1 VANEILYAIFRIS
14 LYVGDE
20 ILNFVVRNTPPER
33 LGADLREN
41 SMRRVDFSTHPMY
54 MYVLVCMDDAVV
66 CERFFGNLLA
76 MKPLSVASA
85 VI

>member
-1 VANEILYAIFRIS
+1 VAN
-14 LYVGDE
+14 DE
-20 ILNFVVRNTPPER
+20 ILNFVVKNTPPER

-54 MYVLVCMDDAVV
+54 VPVCMDDAVV
-66 CERFFGNLLA
+66 CKRFFGNLLA